1 MSTRARVFWIGNSQA
16 VRLPKPFRF
25 DPATEEVAIRRE
37 GEKVILEPLT
47 VEEWPSEFWEAFG
60 DMPDGFER
68 APERS
73 RRRFA
78 DELDEIA
85 RHCASLP
92 VLDPR
97 AADEILGYDEH
108 GLPR

>member
-1 MSTRARVFWIGNSQA
+1 
-16 VRLPKPFRF
+16 LPKPFRF

-60 DMPDGFER
+60 DMPDGFDR
-68 APERS
+68 A
-73 RRRFA
+73 RRRLA

-92 VLDPR
+92 VLDSRPT
-97 AADEILGYDEH
+97 DEILGYDEH